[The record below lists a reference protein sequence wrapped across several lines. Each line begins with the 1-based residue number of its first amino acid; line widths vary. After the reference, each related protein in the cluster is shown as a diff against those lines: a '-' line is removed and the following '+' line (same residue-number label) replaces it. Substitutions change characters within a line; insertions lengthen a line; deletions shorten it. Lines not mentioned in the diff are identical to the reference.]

1 MNPRKVKTLAQALKH
16 CPESVGPVELIN
28 GIPCRRVTPGR
39 PFGTEKPQERIS
51 LAEYRDSP
59 KQRKHQKYSNKVTET
74 PDGRF
79 DSEAE
84 YRHWCHLKIRLRL
97 GEIADLQRQVSFE
110 LAPAVIIHGRKRPP
124 LRYVADMTYLEA
136 GKTVVADVKGAV
148 TDAFRIKRHL
158 MMSVHGIEIQ
168 EIRA

>member
-1 MNPRKVKTLAQALKH
+1 MRLDAK
-16 CPESVGPVELIN
+16 SVAAKAMLNGMETMGGPVA
-28 GIPCRRVTPGR
+28 
-39 PFGTEKPQERIS
+39 RIS
-51 LAEYRDSP
+51 LAEYRDNP

-84 YRHWCHLKIRLRL
+84 YRHWCHLKIRLQL
-97 GEIADLQRQVSFE
+97 GEITDLQRQVSFE
-110 LAPAVIIHGRKRPP
+110 LAPSVVIQGRKRPP
-124 LRYVADMTYLEA
+124 IRYVADFVYWDGWNTI
-136 GKTVVADVKGAV
+136 VADVKGAV
-148 TDAFRIKRHL
+148 TPEYRIKRHL

>member
-1 MNPRKVKTLAQALKH
+1 MRLDAKSMAAKAMLDVMKTGV
-16 CPESVGPVELIN
+16 SM
-28 GIPCRRVTPGR
+28 T
-39 PFGTEKPQERIS
+39 RIS
-51 LAEYRDSP
+51 LADYRDNP
-59 KQRKHQKYSNKVTET
+59 KQRKGQKYSNRVHET

-97 GEIADLQRQVSFE
+97 GEITDLRRQVVFE
-110 LAPAVIIHGRKRPP
+110 LAPAVVIQGRKRPP
-124 LRYVADMTYLEA
+124 LRYVSDMQYQEG